1 MWQAKLGNV
10 SASREGALY
19 DSLAFRMPDLYTSS
33 MEERQRLRISF
44 EEYVRDYI
52 DKATLERE
60 MQKKPYDG
68 VSCFDPALAEVIY
81 RWFTPGPEANVFDC
95 FAGDI
100 TKGYVA
106 CKCGHNFTG
115 IELRKEQVKFNEE
128 KAAELNVPAKYIQD
142 DGRNVIEHLGYA
154 TQDLLITCPPYYD
167 LEIYSDMDGDASVRP
182 TYREFM
188 DIISA
193 AFTRSIFCLKKNRFA
208 VVIVSDVR
216 SKDGAYTCFP
226 EDVIG
231 VFHKCGCLLWND
243 IVYLN
248 NDGHAKLRA
257 GQYMNRRKV
266 VRMHQRVLVFY
277 NGRPGAITKYFDKIT
292 SNAEDY
298 D

>member
-1 MWQAKLGNV
+1 MWQDELGNV
-10 SASREGALY
+10 TSSREGSLY
-19 DSLAFRMPDLYTSS
+19 DSLALRMPDLYASS
-33 MEERQRLRISF
+33 MAERRRLGISF
-44 EEYVRDYI
+44 EEYVRNHI
-52 DKATLERE
+52 DKTTLEKE
-60 MQKKPYDG
+60 MQKKHYDG
-68 VSCFDPALAEVIY
+68 VSCFDPVLAEVIY
-81 RWFTPGPEANVFDC
+81 RWFAPGPGANVFDC
-95 FAGDI
+95 FAGDV

-106 CKCGHNFTG
+106 CKCGHTFTG
-115 IELRKEQVKFNEE
+115 IELRKEQVAFNEQ

-142 DGRNVIEHLGYA
+142 DGRNVVVHLGYA

-167 LEIYSDMDGDASVRP
+167 LEIYSDMEGDASSRP
-182 TYREFM
+182 TYSEFM
-188 DIISA
+188 DIIST
-193 AFTRSIFCLKKNRFA
+193 AFTMSISCLKKNRFA

-231 VFHKCGCLLWND
+231 VFRKHGCLLWND

-248 NDGHAKLRA
+248 NDSHAQIRA

-277 NGRPGAITKYFDKIT
+277 NGRPSAIPKYFDKIT
-292 SNAEDY
+292 SSTEDY